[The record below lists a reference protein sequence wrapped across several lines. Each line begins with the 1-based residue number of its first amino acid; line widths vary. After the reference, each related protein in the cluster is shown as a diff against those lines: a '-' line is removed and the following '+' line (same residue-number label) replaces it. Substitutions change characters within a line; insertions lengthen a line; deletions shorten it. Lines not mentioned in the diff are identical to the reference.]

1 VIVLS
6 FTHFNKIIFF
16 AFFIFFCSYSLDEK
30 VSAAPG
36 DAVVFTG
43 SGGLRNCV
51 NVTIFGRAATA
62 TITQGEMA
70 TLTELY
76 CDWADTAGAMT
87 NLNGIEFATN
97 LTVFQAINYAN
108 LANISKISTLTNL
121 RELYLYKNAIIN
133 IGPLSTLVN
142 LEVVELQN
150 NAISS
155 ITALSSLNKLNYVN
169 LSYNTIS
176 DASPLINKTTL
187 RYLHIRN
194 NSISNLTPISTLTGL
209 LELSLQVNTFETI
222 IPLRSLPV
230 ITYLNITGNSIYIST
245 QALLDAHTD
254 LYTRAGLSYFSDIP
268 PPNEIILFTD
278 LEMRKCLL
286 MFFLGV
292 PVDDFNIT
300 KTNMTTI
307 TVLGC
312 VEPLKVVTDLKYA
325 TNLTRLNLVGSDFSA
340 FPDFREI
347 TSLQYLTI
355 NSTNLVN
362 VNPLYLSGM
371 NNLLGVNLGQNM
383 ISDVSFIKNINSP
396 NLEEFQLQNN
406 LINRLP
412 DLTGTLYSLYFLD
425 VRNNAIILSDKN
437 EVIKHNFLLNNL
449 GNYQYD
455 YARGVFGITEFL
467 VTSLPESIILNAQE
481 QTSTFDFSGTLNI
494 TDTRDTLSGN
504 SMAGWNMQLEVSD
517 LVDGIKIIPKN
528 DLTLRN
534 LDTISV
540 LGISGDSGS
549 VNTSSPITLLSL
561 PIGEGAGIYPV
572 DFSNVQ
578 LDVLIRPTTKVGNY
592 IGNINLQ
599 LVTGP

>member
-1 VIVLS
+1 
-6 FTHFNKIIFF
+6 
-16 AFFIFFCSYSLDEK
+16 
-30 VSAAPG
+30 
-36 DAVVFTG
+36 
-43 SGGLRNCV
+43 
-51 NVTIFGRAATA
+51 
-62 TITQGEMA
+62 MA

-97 LTVFQAINYAN
+97 LTAFQAVNYVN
-108 LANISKISTLTNL
+108 LANLSKLSTLTNL
-121 RELYLYKNAIIN
+121 RALYLYKNAIIN

-142 LEVVELQN
+142 LEAVELQHN
-150 NAISS
+150 MISNIS
-155 ITALSSLNKLNYVN
+155 ALSSLNNLYYVN

-176 DASPLINKTTL
+176 DISPLANKNAL
-187 RYLHIRN
+187 QYLYTRN
-194 NSISNLTPISTLTGL
+194 NTISNLTPISTLTGL
-209 LELSLQVNTFETI
+209 LELDLQSNTFENI
-222 IPLRSLPV
+222 IPLRNLPV
-230 ITYLNITGNSIYIST
+230 ITYLSITGNSIYIST

-254 LYTRAGLSYFSDIP
+254 LYTRPGLSYFSDIP
-268 PPNEIILFTD
+268 APNEIILFAD

-292 PVDDFNIT
+292 PADDLNIT

-307 TVLGC
+307 TELGC

-325 TNLTRLNLVGSDFSA
+325 TNLTGLNLVGSDFSV

-347 TSLQYLTI
+347 ASLQYLTI

-371 NNLLGVNLGQNM
+371 NNLLGVDLGQNM
-383 ISDVSFIKNINSP
+383 ISDVSFIKHINSP

-406 LINRLP
+406 TINRLP
-412 DLTGTLYSLYFLD
+412 DLSGSVHNLYYLD
-425 VRNNAIILSDKN
+425 IRNNAIILSDKN
-437 EVIKHNFLLNNL
+437 EVIKHNYLLNNVD
-449 GNYQYD
+449 NYQFD
-455 YARGVFGITEFL
+455 YARGIFGITEFL
-467 VTSLPESIILNAQE
+467 VTSSPKSITLNAQE
-481 QTSTFDFSGTLNI
+481 QTSTFNFSGALNI

-549 VNTSSPITLLSL
+549 ISTSSPITLLSL
-561 PIGEGAGIYPV
+561 PIGEGSGIYPV

-592 IGNINLQ
+592 IGNMNLQ